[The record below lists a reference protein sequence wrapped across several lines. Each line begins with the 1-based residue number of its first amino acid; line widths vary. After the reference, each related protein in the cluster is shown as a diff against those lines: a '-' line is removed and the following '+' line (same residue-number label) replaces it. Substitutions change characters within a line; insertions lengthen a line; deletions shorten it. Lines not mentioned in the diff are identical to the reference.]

1 MNTTK
6 SECWSDPEFAPANW
20 GARKGRP
27 WTQFETD
34 RAVAM
39 RFRGAADHDI
49 AATLGRSVASVIG
62 KLGYQRK
69 GA

>member
-1 MNTTK
+1 M
-6 SECWSDPEFAPANW
+6 SGQRSWSNPEFAELNW
-20 GARKGRP
+20 GGRRGRP
-27 WTQFETD
+27 WTQFDAD
-34 RAVAM
+34 RARAM
-39 RFRGAADHDI
+39 RFRGASDHDI